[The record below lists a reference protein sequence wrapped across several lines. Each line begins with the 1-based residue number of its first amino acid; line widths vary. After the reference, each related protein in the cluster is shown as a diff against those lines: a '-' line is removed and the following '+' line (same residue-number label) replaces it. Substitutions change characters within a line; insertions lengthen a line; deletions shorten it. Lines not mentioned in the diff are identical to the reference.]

1 MSHLYYSRLCL
12 SKLKVY
18 VSDRGCFYGVNKG
31 GCLINNKQK
40 QIFKA
45 EGKTKGGTKSTVELK
60 HILTHNSSNTAAKQK
75 LPG

>member
-1 MSHLYYSRLCL
+1 M
-12 SKLKVY
+12 
-18 VSDRGCFYGVNKG
+18 NKG

-45 EGKTKGGTKSTVELK
+45 EGKTKGGAKSTVELK
-60 HILTHNSSNTAAKQK
+60 HVLTHNSSNTAAKQK